1 MEILKSRRPSPAMVV
16 AIVALIVALA
26 GTAYA
31 AQHINGGA
39 IKKQTIGAGK
49 LKHKT
54 LTGYQINLNK
64 LGVVP
69 GAKRATHTY
78 WAVVNNPAGAG
89 NATLARSS
97 DSSIAAA
104 EGGGAVTV
112 SFPVNISGCADVAD
126 RNNAG
131 TTVPSSGYA
140 QTNTSAANAGA
151 IEVHTRDKA
160 GANEDAD
167 FHLIVVCP

>member
-1 MEILKSRRPSPAMVV
+1 MDYLRRRKPSPAMVV
-16 AIVALIVALA
+16 ATIALVVALA

-31 AQHINGGA
+31 AQTINGGA
-39 IKKQTIGAGK
+39 IKKQTIGGGK

-54 LTGYQINLNK
+54 LTGFQINTNK

-69 GAKRATHTY
+69 AAKRAAHTY
-78 WAVVNNPAGAG
+78 WAVVNNPANPG
-89 NATLARSS
+89 NAALSRAS
-97 DSSIAAA
+97 DAGIAAS

-112 SFPVNISGCADVAD
+112 TFPQNVTGCADVAA

-131 TTVPSSGYA
+131 TSVPNAGYA
-140 QTNTSAANAGA
+140 QTNSSPASPNA
-151 IEVHTRDKA
+151 IEVHTRDKT

>member
-1 MEILKSRRPSPAMVV
+1 MSRLWKRRPSPAMVV
-16 AIVALIVALA
+16 AVIALIVALA

-31 AQHINGGA
+31 AGKINGNA
-39 IKKQTIGAGK
+39 IEKQTIGGGK
-49 LKHKT
+49 LKKKT
-54 LTGYQINLNK
+54 LTGFQVNTNK
-64 LGVVP
+64 LGTVP
-69 GAKRATHTY
+69 FAKVATHTF
-78 WAVVNNPAGAG
+78 WAVVNNPANPG
-89 NATLARSS
+89 NAALARASGPG
-97 DSSIAAA
+97 ITAA

-112 SFPVNISGCADVAD
+112 TFPFNVSGCADVAQ

-131 TTVPSSGYA
+131 TTVPQSGYA
-140 QTNTSAANAGA
+140 QTNTSPANPNA

>member
-1 MEILKSRRPSPAMVV
+1 MIT
-16 AIVALIVALA
+16 ALLALVVALA

-31 AQHINGGA
+31 AQTINGGA
-39 IKKQTIGAGK
+39 IKKQTIGGGK
-49 LKHKT
+49 LKRKT
-54 LTGYQINLNK
+54 LTGFQINTNK

-69 GAKRATHTY
+69 AAKRASHTY
-78 WAVVNNPAGAG
+78 WAVVNNPASPG
-89 NATLARSS
+89 NAALSRAS
-97 DSSIAAA
+97 DAGITAT

-112 SFPVNISGCADVAD
+112 AFPQNVSGCADVAG

-131 TTVPSSGYA
+131 TSVPNAGNA
-140 QTNTSAANAGA
+140 QTNSSAANPNA
-151 IEVHTRDKA
+151 IEVRTRDKD